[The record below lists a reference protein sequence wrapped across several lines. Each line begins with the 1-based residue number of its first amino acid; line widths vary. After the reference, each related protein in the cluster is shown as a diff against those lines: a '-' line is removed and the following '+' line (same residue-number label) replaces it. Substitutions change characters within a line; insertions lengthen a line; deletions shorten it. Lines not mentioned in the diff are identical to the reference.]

1 MFKVE
6 NRVVKPEPDVLLIPV
21 FKKIWERDKSTKKE
35 RAMKELA
42 YIEFCI
48 SPRPT
53 NPYAEYPEETK
64 EEKVATDLFGKKWEP
79 DKAVKEAMSWYESWI
94 DESSIGLRMYKAN
107 IKTINKLIRFL
118 EGLNLN
124 ERTKAGNMIH
134 EPKKVMGYTEESQKV
149 LKGLK
154 DLKEQIIA
162 EDYSTTRFKGGN
174 QISEFEK

>member
-21 FKKIWERDKSTKKE
+21 FKKIWDRDKSTKKE

-42 YIEFCI
+42 YIEFCV

-64 EEKVATDLFGKKWEP
+64 EEKVAGDLFGKKWKP
-79 DKAVKEAMSWYESWI
+79 DKAVNDAMAWYEDWI
-94 DESSIGLRMYKAN
+94 DKSSIGLRLYRAN
-107 IKTINKLIRFL
+107 LKTINKLIVFL
-118 EGLNLN
+118 ESLELS
-124 ERTKAGNMIH
+124 ERTKAGNMLH
-134 EPKKVMGYTEESQKV
+134 DPKKVMGYTEESQQV

-154 DLKEQIIA
+154 TLKEQIIS
-162 EDYSTTRFKGGN
+162 EDYSTSRFKGGN